1 MLETKILSIAQEAQ
15 EITRVLPSRHH
26 ENVPDPRIDQS
37 LDGTKNHGAVVHRKK
52 VLVGYTGERKQSRT
66 DPTSQYDTFHER
78 LAPRFSVRKA
88 HS

>member
-1 MLETKILSIAQEAQ
+1 MLETKVLSIAQEAQ

-26 ENVPDPRIDQS
+26 EDVPDPRIDQS

-52 VLVGYTGERKQSRT
+52 VLVGYARERKQSRT

-78 LAPRFSVRKA
+78 LAPRFSVLKA